1 MVTAA
6 RRTTKGLVMPDK
18 ILVPIDNS
26 DTSRQT
32 VATLIENKERLTLP
46 LTLLHVV
53 DIERLAYRMIPDFQ
67 VSMIKDKAL
76 AAGRQFLDE
85 QLRAFSDAGIEA
97 GQRLEEGSPRSTIV
111 RIANDEEYRLLII
124 GRHTMGEI
132 RDVLFGSVANHIMHK
147 VHCPVLL
154 L

>member
-1 MVTAA
+1 
-6 RRTTKGLVMPDK
+6 MPDK

-32 VATLIENKERLTLP
+32 VSTLIENKERLTLP
-46 LTLLHVV
+46 VTLLHVV
-53 DIERLAYRMIPDFQ
+53 DTERLAYRMIPDFQ
-67 VSMIKDKAL
+67 VSMIREKAN
-76 AAGRQFLDE
+76 AAARQFLDE
-85 QLRAFSDAGIEA
+85 QGRAFAQAGIESE
-97 GQRLEEGSPRSTIV
+97 QRLEEGEPRSTIV
-111 RIANDEEYRLLII
+111 HIANEEEYRLLII

>member
-1 MVTAA
+1 
-6 RRTTKGLVMPDK
+6 MPDK

-26 DTSRQT
+26 GTSRQT
-32 VATLIENKERLTLP
+32 VSTLIRHKERLTLP
-46 LTLLHVV
+46 VTLLHVV

-67 VSMIKDKAL
+67 VSMIKEKAD
-76 AAGRQFLDE
+76 AAARQFLDE
-85 QLRAFSDAGIEA
+85 QGRTFADAGIEVEL
-97 GQRLEEGSPRSTIV
+97 RLEEGSPRSTIV
-111 RIANDEEYRLLII
+111 HIANEEEYRLLII

>member
-1 MVTAA
+1 
-6 RRTTKGLVMPDK
+6 MPDK

-32 VATLIENKERLTLP
+32 VSTLIENKERLTLP
-46 LTLLHVV
+46 VTLLHVV
-53 DIERLAYRMIPDFQ
+53 DTEKLAYRMIPDFQ
-67 VSMIKDKAL
+67 VSMIREKAN
-76 AAGRQFLDE
+76 AAARQFLDE
-85 QLRAFSDAGIEA
+85 QGRAFAQAGIESE
-97 GQRLEEGSPRSTIV
+97 QRLEEGTPRSTIV
-111 RIANDEEYRLLII
+111 HIANEEEYRLLII

>member
-1 MVTAA
+1 MTE
-6 RRTTKGLVMPDK
+6 K

-26 DTSRQT
+26 ETSRQT
-32 VATLIENKERLTLP
+32 VATLIRNKERLSLP

-53 DIERLAYRMIPDFQ
+53 DVDRLAYRMIPDFQ
-67 VSMIKDKAL
+67 VSMVREKAEE
-76 AAGRQFLDE
+76 AGRLFLDE
-85 QLRAFSDAGIEA
+85 QARAFADAGIEVE
-97 GQRLEEGSPRSTIV
+97 QRLEEGSPRATIV
-111 RIANDEEYRLLII
+111 RIANEEQYRLLII

>member
-1 MVTAA
+1 
-6 RRTTKGLVMPDK
+6 MPDK

-32 VATLIENKERLTLP
+32 VSTLIENKERLTLP
-46 LTLLHVV
+46 VTLLHVV
-53 DIERLAYRMIPDFQ
+53 DTERLAYRMIPDFQ
-67 VSMIKDKAL
+67 VSMIREKAN
-76 AAGRQFLDE
+76 AAARQFLDE
-85 QLRAFSDAGIEA
+85 QGRAFAQAGIESE
-97 GQRLEEGSPRSTIV
+97 QRLEEGAPRSTIV
-111 RIANDEEYRLLII
+111 HIANEEEYRLLII